1 MPARP
6 ELRVDWATHEA
17 SSYAVERWHYSKRLP
32 MPPLVKVGAWEDKRF
47 VGVFLFGRG
56 ANNSIGD
63 QFGLDSTQVC
73 ELVRVAFTTHATPI
87 SRIGAIATKWAKK
100 HSPGLRL
107 IVSYADEEHGHHGG
121 IYQAM
126 GWVYVG
132 RSQGSIE
139 FFHEG
144 RWKHSREVTSGAFGS
159 ARKIKDYS
167 ALKKRKTL
175 GKHKY
180 LMPLDAEMK
189 SKILPLSKPYPR
201 RHASA
206 SSEVAESPSAAGGA
220 APTRTLNGSSARVA

>member
-1 MPARP
+1 MPAKP

-17 SSYAVERWHYSKRLP
+17 SKHAVEKWHYSKRLP
-32 MPPLVKVGAWEDKRF
+32 MPPLVKVGAWENKKF

-63 QFGLDSTQVC
+63 QFGLDSTQAC
-73 ELVRVAFTTHATPI
+73 ELVRVAFTKHATPI
-87 SRIGAIATKWAKK
+87 SRVGAIAMKWLKK

-107 IVSYADEEHGHHGG
+107 IVSYADEEQGHHGG

-132 RSQGSIE
+132 RSQGGVE

-144 RWKHSREVTSGAFGS
+144 RWKHSREVMGGAFGG
-159 ARKIKDYS
+159 ARKVKDHLS
-167 ALKKRKTL
+167 LPKRKTR

-189 SKILPLSKPYPR
+189 AKILSLSKPYPR

-206 SSEVAESPSAAGGA
+206 SSETVEHPSTVDGA
-220 APTRTLNGSSARVA
+220 APIRTLNDSTARVS

>member
-1 MPARP
+1 MPAKP
-6 ELRVDWATHEA
+6 KLRVDWATHEA
-17 SSYAVERWHYSKRLP
+17 AKYAVEEWHYSKRLP
-32 MPPLVKVGAWEDKRF
+32 MPPLVKIGAWEDEQF
-47 VGVFLFGRG
+47 VGVFIFGRG
-56 ANNSIGD
+56 ANNSIGK
-63 QFGLDSTQVC
+63 QFGLDSTQAC
-73 ELVRVAFTTHATPI
+73 ELVRVAFTRHSTPI
-87 SRIGAIATKWAKK
+87 SRIGAIASKWLKK

-107 IVSYADEEHGHHGG
+107 VISYADEEQGHHGG

-126 GWVYVG
+126 GWIYVG

-180 LMPLDAEMK
+180 LMPLDSEMK
-189 SKILPLSKPYPR
+189 AKILPLSKPYPR

-206 SSEVAESPSAAGGA
+206 SSETVEHPSTVDGA
-220 APTRTLNGSSARVA
+220 APIRTLNDSPAKVL